1 MTFSPRVGVVMGI
14 MIGFLA
20 AWNTVIP
27 AMAIG
32 WIWAAGWRCGCGE
45 FNPDSSWLCGKCG
58 RAR

>member
-20 AWNTVIP
+20 AWNTIIP
-27 AMAIG
+27 ALAIE
-32 WIWAAGWRCGCGE
+32 WISAAGWRCGCGE